1 MHDNDKP
8 YTVLERVVRAPGVE
22 DLAIDVLVGL
32 SERPKRLPSRL
43 FYDAVGSGL
52 FRRITELDEYY
63 LTRKELEILRDHG
76 ERLLAPLL
84 GRPCTVVDLGAGDG
98 HKSAVLLERLLAGA
112 GGGDITYAPLDV
124 SEAAMRGL
132 CTAMAARFPS
142 LRLRGLVGEY
152 FDGMRAL
159 SDPAHLD
166 PRPAAGLVTT
176 GEVDRGRKLV
186 LLLGS
191 NLGNFAHPQARGFL
205 RRLWS
210 ALDDGD
216 LLLVGFD
223 LKKDVDVLLAAYND
237 AEGVTS
243 AFNLNLLHRLN
254 RELGA
259 DFDVTSFTHL
269 ATYQPDT
276 GAMES
281 YLLSRRRQ
289 DVSISA
295 LGATFS
301 FEPWEAIHTECS
313 YKYLESDIEAFARF
327 TGFEVVARACD
338 EQRWYCDALWRVR
351 KAAPA

>member
-1 MHDNDKP
+1 VDHNDKP

-22 DLAIDVLVGL
+22 DLAIDALVGL
-32 SERPKRLPSRL
+32 SESPKRLPSRL

-76 ERLLAPLL
+76 ERILAPLL
-84 GRPCTVVDLGAGDG
+84 GRSCTVVDLGAGDG
-98 HKSAVLLERLLAGA
+98 HKSAVLLERLLAG
-112 GGGDITYAPLDV
+112 GGRITYAPLDV

-132 CTAMAARFPS
+132 CSGMRARFPG
-142 LRLRGLVGEY
+142 LHLRGLVGEY

-159 SDPAHLD
+159 SD
-166 PRPAAGLVTT
+166 AGATQ
-176 GEVDRGRKLV
+176 GSKLV

-191 NLGNFAHPQARGFL
+191 NLGNFSHAQARGFL

-223 LKKDVDVLLAAYND
+223 LKKDVEILLAAYND
-237 AEGVTS
+237 SEGVTS

-259 DFDVTSFTHL
+259 DFEVAAFRHH
-269 ATYQPDT
+269 ATYDPDA
-276 GAMES
+276 GAMQS

-289 DVSISA
+289 DVTISA

-351 KAAPA
+351 KVARAETPVANAAV